1 MAARDEIGNDMA
13 AGFAA
18 AASEDDSLGCVRGGH
33 CTRVE
38 YSGTETPNVIS
49 VDNRQCLYQKCHV
62 WAEWRMNDISPWK
75 PQRVNCVRVGRYLEL
90 SAERSDSRA

>member
-13 AGFAA
+13 TGFAA

-38 YSGTETPNVIS
+38 YSGMETPNVIS
-49 VDNRQCLYQKCHV
+49 VDNR
-62 WAEWRMNDISPWK
+62 
-75 PQRVNCVRVGRYLEL
+75 
-90 SAERSDSRA
+90 